1 VKPKNLKTLL
11 EAANNHNFLD
21 HRIRVVELYLALK
34 SKIDEGKSVRIS
46 TTRKTHIV
54 SQEMGLALDSMEDL
68 FRYNRAHRISISGI
82 ISIEVLGEPG
92 QVVDGFRFK
101 ESIPAHARRLG
112 ESIRFVTNARSVLLK
127 KLYAQKDGV
136 ALSTD
141 RIKDMYRQVSWEM
154 AGMTIEELMSA
165 LCVQLQDGDML
176 APIA

>member
-1 VKPKNLKTLL
+1 MKPKNFKTLL
-11 EAANNHNFLD
+11 EAANNHDFLD

-54 SQEMGLALDSMEDL
+54 NQETGLSLDSMENL
-68 FRYNRAHRISISGI
+68 LRYNRAQRISVQGI

-92 QVVDGFRFK
+92 QVVDGYRFE
-101 ESIPAHARRLG
+101 ESIPEHVRRLG

-136 ALSTD
+136 NLTASG
-141 RIKDMYRQVSWEM
+141 IKDMYREISWEM
-154 AGMTIEELMSA
+154 AGMTIEELMGA
-165 LCVQLQDGDML
+165 LDVQMQDGDTL